1 MPYVNTTAMNF
12 FLETFAKM
20 LAPNAHA
27 VMLLDRAG
35 WHRSN
40 TLRVP
45 SNVTLMYLP
54 PKSPQLNPSEW
65 PWREC
70 RQKYLANRIL
80 RTDEDIYAAVGDAWN
95 KLTSNPKTI
104 QSLCGFDW
112 ILSALRK

>member
-1 MPYVNTTAMNF
+1 MPHVNTKAMNF
-12 FLETFAKM
+12 FLETFSKT
-20 LAPNAHA
+20 LAPDVHA

-35 WHRSN
+35 WHRSHS
-40 TLRVP
+40 LRVP
-45 SNVTLMYLP
+45 PNVSLLHLP

-95 KLTSNPKTI
+95 KLTCDPQTI
-104 QSLCGFDW
+104 QSLCGFPW
-112 ILSALRK
+112 ILSALGN